1 MFFIIKSRLFTKTL
15 LKFDSGFYT
24 GPITLKITPGEE
36 LKVKGNEE
44 MSIFN
49 VTALLGGLALFLFG
63 MDVMGKALERQAGGK
78 LQTLLARLTDRPIKG
93 LLMGLLVTAVIQS
106 SSATT
111 VMVVGFVN
119 SGIIQLH
126 QAVGIIMGSNIGTT
140 VTAWILSLTGVQG
153 DSLLIQL
160 CKPANFSP
168 ILAAIGVV
176 LYMGGNEKRKGI
188 GTIMLGFTV
197 LMTGMEAMS
206 SAMEP
211 LADEPWFA
219 DLFLKFSNPVL
230 GVLAGAVLTGIIQS
244 SSASVGILQ
253 ALSATGSVTMGAA
266 LPIIMGQNIGTC
278 VTALISSVGATKNAR
293 RAAMIHLYFNII
305 GVIIFLTATYTLNF
319 IWPIEA
325 MNEPIQAVGIATIH
339 TLFNVSVT
347 LILLPFS
354 RGLEKLAILS
364 VPDDKDKGKEKE
376 EVQLLDPRLLNT
388 PAVAVAQ
395 AHITTV
401 DMANLA
407 RSALQKGMAVTHQ
420 WDEGLFASIT
430 REEDAVD
437 QYEDLL
443 GSYLVQL
450 STRAMNLQDS
460 RKVNT
465 LLHCISDFERV
476 SDHAFSLAQT
486 AKEMHE
492 SEVTFSAPAMEELK
506 VLENAVQDLL
516 DKTIRSFE
524 EWDLEAAHKVEPLQ
538 QVVDSLIRQLKERH
552 IARLQGGECDQANSY
567 RFGNVLNNYQ
577 RVAGHCSNVAVDMI
591 EVSAGSFDTHEYL
604 DKLKAG
610 SDPDFDRRYSRY
622 ADRYAIPEEQE

>member
-1 MFFIIKSRLFTKTL
+1 
-15 LKFDSGFYT
+15 
-24 GPITLKITPGEE
+24 
-36 LKVKGNEE
+36 

-78 LQTLLARLTDRPIKG
+78 LQTLLAKLTDHPVKG
-93 LLMGLLVTAVIQS
+93 LIMGLLVTAVIQS

-126 QAVGIIMGSNIGTT
+126 QAAGIIMGSNIGTT

-168 ILAAIGVV
+168 ILAVIGVV
-176 LYMGGNEKRKGI
+176 LYMGRSEKRKGI

-206 SAMEP
+206 GAMEP
-211 LADEPWFA
+211 LADQPWFTE
-219 DLFLKFSNPVL
+219 LFLKFSNPVL

-278 VTALISSVGATKNAR
+278 VTAIISSVGATKNAR

-305 GVIIFLTATYTLNF
+305 GVILFLTATYTLNW
-319 IWPIEA
+319 IWPIPA
-325 MNEPIQAVGIATIH
+325 MDEPIMAVGIASIH

-347 LILLPFS
+347 LVLLPFS
-354 RGLEKLAILS
+354 RGLEKLAILT
-364 VPDDKDKGKEKE
+364 VPEEKGSQGEE
-376 EVQLLDPRLLNT
+376 EVQLLDPRLLNS
-388 PAVAVAQ
+388 PAVAVSQ

-407 RSALQKGMAVTHQ
+407 RSALQKGMSVTHQ
-420 WDEGLFASIT
+420 WDESLFDRIA

-437 QYEDLL
+437 RYEDLL
-443 GSYLVQL
+443 GSYLIQL

-460 RKVNT
+460 RRVNT
-465 LLHCISDFERV
+465 LLHCISDFERI
-476 SDHAFSLAQT
+476 SDHAYSLAQT
-486 AKEMHE
+486 AQEMHQ
-492 SEVTFSAPAMEELK
+492 SGVTFSEPAMEELK

-516 DKTIRSFE
+516 DKTIHSFE
-524 EWDLEAAHKVEPLQ
+524 EWDLAAAHKVEPLQ
-538 QVVDSLIRQLKERH
+538 QVVDGLIRQLKERH
-552 IARLQGGECDQANSY
+552 IARLQGGECSQANSY

-604 DKLKAG
+604 DKLREG
-610 SDPDFDRRYSRY
+610 SDPNFDRRYSRY

>member
-1 MFFIIKSRLFTKTL
+1 
-15 LKFDSGFYT
+15 
-24 GPITLKITPGEE
+24 
-36 LKVKGNEE
+36 

-63 MDVMGKALERQAGGK
+63 MDVMGKALERSAGGK
-78 LQTLLARLTDRPIKG
+78 LQTLLAKLTDHPVKG
-93 LLMGLLVTAVIQS
+93 LIMGMLVTAVIQS

-176 LYMGGNEKRKGI
+176 LYMGRSEKRKGI

-206 SAMEP
+206 GAMEP
-211 LADEPWFA
+211 LADQPWFTE
-219 DLFLKFSNPVL
+219 LFLKFSNPVL

-278 VTALISSVGATKNAR
+278 VTAIISSVGATKNAR

-305 GVIIFLTATYTLNF
+305 GVILFLTATYTLNW
-319 IWPIEA
+319 IWPIPA
-325 MNEPIQAVGIATIH
+325 MDEPIMAVGIASIH

-347 LILLPFS
+347 LVLLPFS
-354 RGLEKLAILS
+354 RGLEKLAILT
-364 VPDDKDKGKEKE
+364 VPEEKGSQGEE
-376 EVQLLDPRLLNT
+376 EVQLLDPRLLNS
-388 PAVAVAQ
+388 PAVAVSQ

-407 RSALQKGMAVTHQ
+407 RSALQKGMSVTHQ
-420 WDEGLFASIT
+420 WDESLFDRIA

-437 QYEDLL
+437 RYEDLL
-443 GSYLVQL
+443 GSYLIQL

-460 RKVNT
+460 RRVNT
-465 LLHCISDFERV
+465 LLHCISDFERI
-476 SDHAFSLAQT
+476 SDHAYSLAQT
-486 AKEMHE
+486 AQEMHQ
-492 SEVTFSAPAMEELK
+492 SGVTFSEPAMEELK

-516 DKTIRSFE
+516 DKTIHSFE
-524 EWDLEAAHKVEPLQ
+524 EWDLAAAHKVEPLQ
-538 QVVDSLIRQLKERH
+538 QVVDGLIRQLKERH
-552 IARLQGGECDQANSY
+552 IARLQGGECSQANSY

-604 DKLKAG
+604 DKLREG
-610 SDPDFDRRYSRY
+610 SDPNFDRRYSRY